1 MQHWTV
7 DTKKDKNCYP
17 EETQTQ
23 GVVPRLLCNAK
34 KPTSLNNS
42 TGVSPAEMLFGLK
55 IRTKLPDLSDVHV
68 EQEVRDRDNEQ
79 KGKSK
84 AYAVMQRNSRY
95 FLETKY

>member
-1 MQHWTV
+1 M
-7 DTKKDKNCYP
+7 
-17 EETQTQ
+17 
-23 GVVPRLLCNAK
+23 RLLVLEGRAECLSCSVK

-42 TGVSPAEMLFGLK
+42 TDASPAEMLFGLK
-55 IRTKLPDLSDVHV
+55 IRTKLPELSDVHV
-68 EQEVRDRDNEQ
+68 QQEVRDRDNEQ

>member
-1 MQHWTV
+1 ML
-7 DTKKDKNCYP
+7 KR
-17 EETQTQ
+17 
-23 GVVPRLLCNAK
+23 RLEGRAECLSCSAK

-42 TGVSPAEMLFGLK
+42 TDASPAEMLFGLK
-55 IRTKLPDLSDVHV
+55 IRTKLPELSDVHV